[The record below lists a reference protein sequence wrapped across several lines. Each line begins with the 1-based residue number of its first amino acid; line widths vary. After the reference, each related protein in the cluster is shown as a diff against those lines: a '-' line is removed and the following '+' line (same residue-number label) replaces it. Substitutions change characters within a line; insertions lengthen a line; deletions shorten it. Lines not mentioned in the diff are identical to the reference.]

1 MKMRKWLVH
10 SSEEQCEEINFPFS
24 SSNTFNPLSCALT
37 PISASFHTTH
47 LISRLLAPPHTFFNS
62 KWIFFF
68 RSFSCFSPPSSSLLP
83 MRGWLQSRARQQFLA
98 LRDPSLHI
106 FSFRAKIAVSH
117 TNWCLIITSNSGKI
131 KIIFLRSALQRRA
144 PPV

>member
-1 MKMRKWLVH
+1 MKMRRRFVH
-10 SSEEQCEEINFPFS
+10 SSEEQCEEINFPFRARTHS
-24 SSNTFNPLSCALT
+24 TLWVVPSHQSRPHSTRHILSW
-37 PISASFHTTH
+37 
-47 LISRLLAPPHTFFNS
+47 LLAPPHTFFNS

-68 RSFSCFSPPSSSLLP
+68 RSFSCFSPPSSSLLL
-83 MRGWLQSRARQQFLA
+83 MRGWLQSQIGQQFLTT
-98 LRDPSLHI
+98 RDPSLHI
-106 FSFRAKIAVSH
+106 FSFRAKTAVSH